1 MTNPHFRRNLTSA
14 GSFVVP
20 DTLIDL
26 LLNLNNLHFIVFTS
40 SLLVR
45 PALNHIPVTHTVITE
60 LNSRQWISNVVILPA
75 VETSNLKYAIRK
87 FH

>member
-14 GSFVVP
+14 DSFVVS

-26 LLNLNNLHFIVFTS
+26 LLNLNNLHFIVFNST
-40 SLLVR
+40 R
-45 PALNHIPVTHTVITE
+45 PSCIESHSCDSHCYHGTYG
-60 LNSRQWISNVVILPA
+60 RQWVSNVVILPA
-75 VETSNLKYAIRK
+75 VETSNLKYVLRK